1 MPALRICTVTD
12 GLDAVL
18 QVALLLSSVGD
29 DTTRTDLRL
38 NAAQEALGKTG
49 AEDFDLI
56 VLAATDDG
64 RSPDMLREVARIAVA
79 RGATVLLR
87 GPDATLPEGLPP
99 DLGILRG
106 PPFPA
111 GSLGQIL
118 AAAAPV
124 GGTTAAFRPELGT
137 GSGPRVPLRR
147 LIARLAG
154 QEEAVPPPLPPDA
167 PQVHVIQPTCGG
179 AGSTTLSVN
188 FAVALAERAKLGD
201 GRTAVCVLDLNLQ
214 FGSVGTYFNLP
225 ENSQLRDAYRNI
237 RRIDA
242 EVFQSCLQYPAPGVA
257 VLQTPAEIMPFDAL
271 TAASVGELIALAR
284 GTAPLVIVDMP
295 HCIADW
301 AEQVFVEADQILCV
315 STLDVRCARNARLL
329 ERLLAASSATR
340 TPPEHVLNRAPS
352 RRSREWEENRTAF
365 ETAIGRPLCAVFS
378 DGGAQ
383 VAASCDEGNPLC
395 SSSPKTALAQE
406 IRAFV
411 GRFPMPLAQQGE
423 R

>member
-1 MPALRICTVTD
+1 MSALRICTVTG

-18 QVALLLSSVGD
+18 QVAVLLSSVGD
-29 DTTRTDLRL
+29 DSKRTDLQL
-38 NAAQEALGKTG
+38 NAAQEVLGKTG
-49 AEDFDLI
+49 AGEFDLI
-56 VLAATDDG
+56 VLAGTDDG
-64 RSPDMLREVARIAVA
+64 RSPDMLREVAKIAVA

-87 GPDATLPEGLPP
+87 GAEAVLPDGLPP
-99 DLGILRG
+99 ELGILRG
-106 PPFPA
+106 PPFPT
-111 GSLGQIL
+111 GTLDELL
-118 AAAAPV
+118 AAADPV
-124 GGTTAAFRPELGT
+124 GGTTAALQPEPGADA
-137 GSGPRVPLRR
+137 GPRMPLRR
-147 LIARLAG
+147 LIARLTG
-154 QEEAVPPPLPPDA
+154 QAKAVPPPLPPDA

-188 FAVALAERAKLGD
+188 FAVALAERAKLED
-201 GRTAVCVLDLNLQ
+201 DRTAVCLLDLNLQ

-242 EVFQSCLQYPAPGVA
+242 EVFQSCLQYPVPGVA

-271 TAASVGELIALAR
+271 NAASVGELIALAR
-284 GTAPLVIVDMP
+284 GTAPVVIVDMP

-301 AEQVFVEADQILCV
+301 AEQVFIEADRIFCV

-329 ERLLAASSATR
+329 ERLLAASSVA
-340 TPPEHVLNRAPS
+340 PPEHVINRAPA
-352 RRSREWEENRTAF
+352 RRAREWDENRAAF
-365 ETAIGRPLCAVFS
+365 ETAIGRPLSTIFS

-383 VAASCDEGNPLC
+383 VTASCDAGNPLC
-395 SSSPKTALAQE
+395 SSAPKSPLAQE

-411 GRFPMPLAQQGE
+411 ARFPMPVAQQGE